1 MEINLNLDFILK
13 ALDIVG
19 IVVFSFGGFIIAKKA
34 KLDILGVYIICTTS
48 SLTGGIIKD
57 IILNKTPF
65 VFTSYYPIISSLLIT
80 SILLLMHKI
89 IIRHERKKILQIS
102 DAIGLSVFS
111 VIGSL
116 QGIEHNLNIFGV
128 VFLGMITA
136 IGGGVFRDVLLQKI
150 PFVLKEDFYGT
161 VALIVSLFIYILF
174 LIDRLFHF
182 EIIFVIFLGAFI
194 RIVAIKKGFYLPK
207 L

>member
-19 IVVFSFGGFIIAKKA
+19 VVAFSFGGFIIAKKA

-65 VFTSYYPIISSLLIT
+65 VFTSYYPIVSSLLIT

-194 RIVAIKKGFYLPK
+194 RIVAIKKGFHLPK

>member
-19 IVVFSFGGFIIAKKA
+19 VVAFSFGGFIIAKKA

-65 VFTSYYPIISSLLIT
+65 VFTSYYPIVSSLLIT